1 MPHLYVF
8 VGGVGHADGPRPVSG
23 YIGLY
28 EEASVQA
35 ADADRPLRGSTVIM
49 RAVARFLPTES
60 LATASCLCR
69 VVVVCDLLGGVVD
82 VLHGG
87 WELVL

>member
-23 YIGLY
+23 DPSLY

-35 ADADRPLRGSTVIM
+35 ADADCPLRGLAVIM
-49 RAVARFLPTES
+49 RAVARFPPAES
-60 LATASCLCR
+60 LTTASCLCR
-69 VVVVCDLLGGVVD
+69 VVVVCDPLGGVVD